1 MVLIN
6 KASASGRLWQIKAM
20 FRRSLHI
27 FLVGISLIVSCLDLF
42 AQEAT
47 ANLICRF
54 YVVSTIESYLMV
66 EQPYAPKQ
74 ENLSLIV
81 GDGSMAEP
89 HTDEALIGYGYIV
102 YKDLPPGPAVL
113 SYSFPDEKRK
123 ISVNPDFSAG
133 FQEAT
138 HGVVLSPGD
147 NYFFIRVLFENQ
159 TVAEIETQDD
169 TILLPCALMSSW
181 RGDIPARNHPDPVV
195 EALSSV
201 PGSGLTEVK
210 DDRRYY
216 LANRNAL
223 DCQIVGGNLLFSIK
237 PEYH

>member
-1 MVLIN
+1 MFLV
-6 KASASGRLWQIKAM
+6 SYGRVNM
-20 FRRSLHI
+20 NRRILRVI
-27 FLVGISLIVSCLDLF
+27 LVGISLIVSCLDLF

-54 YVVSTIESYLMV
+54 YWVSTIENYLLF
-66 EQPYAPKQ
+66 EEGNAPKL

-81 GDGSMAEP
+81 RDGSMAEP
-89 HTDEALIGYGYIV
+89 HTDNALLGYVV
-102 YKDLPPGPAVL
+102 YKDLPPGPAAL
-113 SYSFPDEKRK
+113 SYSFPDEKHR
-123 ISVNPDFSAG
+123 IVGASSVVSVG
-133 FQEAT
+133 FLGAT

-147 NYFFIRVLFENQ
+147 NYFFIRVFLENQ

-201 PGSGLTEVK
+201 PGSGLTEIE
-210 DDRRYY
+210 DDKRYY
-216 LANRNAL
+216 LANRKAL

-237 PEYH
+237 PEYQK